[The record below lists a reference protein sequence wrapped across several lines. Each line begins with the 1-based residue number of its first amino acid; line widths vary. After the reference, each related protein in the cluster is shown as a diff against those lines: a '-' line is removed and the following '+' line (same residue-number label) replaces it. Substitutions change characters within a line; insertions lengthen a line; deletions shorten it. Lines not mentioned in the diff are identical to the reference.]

1 MMRVTDITFGEYCR
15 IEIMFF
21 LLLVIGV
28 LSAFLMSPV
37 HGAAF
42 GTCGDGVVDKFE
54 QCDDGNVS
62 NGDGCSSICQNE
74 GDDFPVMIYT
84 SNDLPPT
91 PTLEEL
97 PLLNQ
102 ITHHGI
108 TWKFAQPTRVGRF
121 VNGDYYTSGEV
132 TVIEILP
139 LPTQTNGR
147 HGTMLNIQPNIQRSG
162 FDSRIQAN
170 RYDPNLRLYP
180 PVTLTPG
187 SKLVSS
193 RSSDDLNMPCVM
205 RPFDTSESPVASI
218 SILTSVDAPQ
228 PLDAFRPSY
237 AQGASQIYLSRS
249 LRRQVLPTLPLVQNV
264 PPLAEYEGYLK
275 RPWVDSVFFSFDVP
289 AEYMASYGRENAYL
303 MSFAGLLL
311 TLNFPPE
318 QKEPLLVYLTQYGI
332 DLYGLVEQGH
342 NGWQAHGG
350 HGSGRK
356 FPIVLAGIMLNE
368 EGMKSVQANFGEDM
382 QTIWVTETLPTG
394 TYKKSWHTTPE
405 TIVYGGHVGINGESV
420 NPGWGPY
427 EHLKPSAWKS
437 ILGESYRRCCT
448 SVSWVGEA
456 LAARLIPEMEEAWNH
471 SQFFT
476 YVDRWMLS
484 PDDPRDLETIE
495 NATGMTI
502 DPDFMQGQSWKI
514 LSGGGYYVP
523 HRTFID
529 EMWAAYGDRP
539 PDSTPPTAPTDLTS
553 TAISSSQIDFSWTA
567 SIDNVAV
574 AGYHVYCNKKQI
586 GTTSDTSYQITGLR
600 PSKTYKFS
608 VAAFDGA
615 GNISQKSAV
624 AAMKTPPLPST
635 KFAFGDPVQVARP
648 TNVYSTP
655 SADGTLVGSQ
665 LKRALGTVIGG
676 PWYENL
682 RWWWQIDFDND
693 PDGWVLQTKL
703 KKSLSGM

>member
-1 MMRVTDITFGEYCR
+1 
-15 IEIMFF
+15 
-21 LLLVIGV
+21 
-28 LSAFLMSPV
+28 
-37 HGAAF
+37 
-42 GTCGDGVVDKFE
+42 
-54 QCDDGNVS
+54 
-62 NGDGCSSICQNE
+62 
-74 GDDFPVMIYT
+74 
-84 SNDLPPT
+84 
-91 PTLEEL
+91 
-97 PLLNQ
+97 
-102 ITHHGI
+102 
-108 TWKFAQPTRVGRF
+108 
-121 VNGDYYTSGEV
+121 
-132 TVIEILP
+132 
-139 LPTQTNGR
+139 
-147 HGTMLNIQPNIQRSG
+147 
-162 FDSRIQAN
+162 
-170 RYDPNLRLYP
+170 
-180 PVTLTPG
+180 
-187 SKLVSS
+187 
-193 RSSDDLNMPCVM
+193 
-205 RPFDTSESPVASI
+205 
-218 SILTSVDAPQ
+218 
-228 PLDAFRPSY
+228 
-237 AQGASQIYLSRS
+237 
-249 LRRQVLPTLPLVQNV
+249 
-264 PPLAEYEGYLK
+264 
-275 RPWVDSVFFSFDVP
+275 
-289 AEYMASYGRENAYL
+289 
-303 MSFAGLLL
+303 
-311 TLNFPPE
+311 
-318 QKEPLLVYLTQYGI
+318 VYLTQYGI

-394 TYKKSWHTTPE
+394 AYKKSWHTTPE

-476 YVDRWMLS
+476 YVERWMLS
-484 PDDPRDLETIE
+484 PDDPRDLEAIE

-529 EMWAAYGDRP
+529 EMWAAYGDRT
-539 PDSTPPTAPTDLTS
+539 PDITPPTVPTGLAA
-553 TAISSSQIDFSWTA
+553 TAISSSQIDLSWTA

-624 AAMKTPPLPST
+624 AVMKTPPLPST
-635 KFAFGDPVQVARP
+635 KFSFGDPVQTKSP
-648 TNVYSTP
+648 TKVYLTP
-655 SADGTLVGSQ
+655 SIQGALLGTQLKGAIGTLVG
-665 LKRALGTVIGG
+665 G
-676 PWYENL
+676 PCYENR